1 MTLEFSDSVTAKAL
15 KNKDLTCRVA
25 SDASFF
31 GFKPSHHMT
40 ADSLAGTLVPGSVI
54 FKSMFGRIFRPLAGL
69 ILLAILSAR
78 MNARTVPA
86 PAPVVAGPVVV
97 LRLHGIIEPV
107 TVEYIRHGLA
117 YARRRHAAAVVLE
130 LNTPGGL
137 EHSMRQIIEAIFASP
152 MPVIGYV
159 GPSGARAASAGFFIL
174 ESCDLAAMAPG
185 TNTGASHPV
194 VLGGPQPKGI
204 EAQKMQNDAAA
215 YMRAIASRR
224 GRNVPLAVSAVVKS
238 ASFTDQEAL
247 QGHLINLI
255 AANRSNLLRKISGLT
270 LHRLNGAVVRLQP
283 GQVLIWH
290 RSWREKALGLDPG
303 WAFLLLIAG
312 VGCLFLEFTHPGAV
326 VPGVCGVLLIT
337 WAVFQL
343 SIFPISWAA
352 AAWIIL
358 GLALFAVEAKFPAHG
373 IWAIG
378 GGIALTL
385 GAVFLISTPIP
396 AMRIGWAEAG
406 GLAAGLGIVMVG
418 VLRAVLRSRHAKR
431 LSGVEAMAGKL
442 GVARTDLAP
451 MGIVTVAGENWQA
464 LARQPVAAGASV
476 RIRAV
481 HGLQLDV
488 EPLSE
493 KQDSDTF
500 AQATALEPPKE

>member
-1 MTLEFSDSVTAKAL
+1 M
-15 KNKDLTCRVA
+15 
-25 SDASFF
+25 
-31 GFKPSHHMT
+31 H
-40 ADSLAGTLVPGSVI
+40 
-54 FKSMFGRIFRPLAGL
+54 GRILRPLAGL
-69 ILLAILSAR
+69 ILLFILSAGIK
-78 MNARTVPA
+78 AQSIP
-86 PAPVVAGPVVV
+86 PPPVVAGPVVV
-97 LRLHGIIEPV
+97 LHFKGIIEPA
-107 TVEYIRHGLA
+107 TVEYLRHGLA
-117 YARRRHAAAVVLE
+117 FARRRHAAAVILE

-224 GRNVPLAVSAVVKS
+224 SRNVPLAVSAVVKS

-255 AANRSNLLRKISGLT
+255 AANRTALLNQIRGLT
-270 LHRLNGAVVRLQP
+270 LVRLSGATVRLRP

-312 VGCLFLEFTHPGAV
+312 AGCIFLEFTHPGVV
-326 VPGVCGVLLIT
+326 VPGVCGLLLIT

-352 AAWIIL
+352 AAWMIL

-373 IWAIG
+373 IWAV
-378 GGIALTL
+378 GGIIALSL
-385 GAVFLISTPIP
+385 GAVFLISTPIS
-396 AMRIGWAEAG
+396 AMRIGWTEAG
-406 GLAAGLGIVMVG
+406 GLAAGLGMVMVL

-431 LSGVEAMAGKL
+431 LSGIEAMAGKL
-442 GVARTDLAP
+442 GIARTDLAP
-451 MGIVTVAGENWQA
+451 LGTVTVAGENWQA
-464 LARQPVAAGASV
+464 QSRYPVAAGAGV
-476 RIRAV
+476 RICAV
-481 HGLQLDV
+481 HGLQLEV
-488 EPLSE
+488 EPIME
-493 KQDSDTF
+493 KQASNTSIQTF
-500 AQATALEPPKE
+500 APAPPKE

>member
-1 MTLEFSDSVTAKAL
+1 MH
-15 KNKDLTCRVA
+15 R
-25 SDASFF
+25 
-31 GFKPSHHMT
+31 
-40 ADSLAGTLVPGSVI
+40 
-54 FKSMFGRIFRPLAGL
+54 RIFRPPAGL
-69 ILLAILSAR
+69 ILLTILSAG
-78 MNARTVPA
+78 MNARTN

-107 TVEYIRHGLA
+107 TVEYFRHGLA
-117 YARRRHAAAVVLE
+117 YARRHHAAAIVLE

-137 EHSMRQIIEAIFASP
+137 EHSMRQIIEGIFASP
-152 MPVIGYV
+152 MPVIGFV
-159 GPSGARAASAGFFIL
+159 GPSGARAASAGFYIL

-204 EAQKMQNDAAA
+204 EAQKIQNDAAA

-224 GRNVPLAVSAVVKS
+224 GRNVQLAVSAVIKS

-255 AANRSNLLRKISGLT
+255 AANRTDLLNKIRGLT
-270 LHRLNGAVVRLQP
+270 LDRLNGAAVRVRP
-283 GQVLIWH
+283 GRVLIWH

-312 VGCLFLEFTHPGAV
+312 AGCLFIEFTHPGVV
-326 VPGVCGVLLIT
+326 VPGVCGILLIT

-352 AAWIIL
+352 AAWMIL
-358 GLALFAVEAKFPAHG
+358 GLAMFAVEAKFPAHG

-378 GGIALTL
+378 GIIALTL

-406 GLAAGLGIVMVG
+406 GLAAGLGLVMVG
-418 VLRAVLRSRHAKR
+418 VLRAVLRARHAKR
-431 LSGVEAMAGKL
+431 LSGVEAMAGML
-442 GVARTDLAP
+442 GIARTDLTP
-451 MGIVTVAGENWQA
+451 QGTVTVAGENWQA
-464 LARQPVAAGASV
+464 LARHPVAAGARV
-476 RIRAV
+476 RICAV
-481 HGLQLDV
+481 RGLQLDV
-488 EPLSE
+488 EPLSGTMNAE
-493 KQDSDTF
+493 TF
-500 AQATALEPPKE
+500 SQTAAHEPPKE